1 MKNYKMH
8 ILSFLMSMLVIGCS
22 SGQATYVEAGGDKAV
37 LTTNK
42 INVGDW
48 NRAATSMINELLS
61 SKAIESINEPK
72 PLKLMVSRVLN
83 RTSDNIDTDMLTRK
97 ITTALANSGKVRVMS
112 TDVASLEL
120 AKKQATAQ
128 GKTISEAKITLS
140 GKIIET
146 RDSNNDVNEVVY
158 TFFLEL
164 NYNGE
169 QVWAGEKQIAK
180 QSNKSTFGF

>member
-1 MKNYKMH
+1 MKNYKAYG
-8 ILSFLMSMLVIGCS
+8 LLFLISMLVVGCS

-48 NRAATSMINELLS
+48 NRAASTMINELLS
-61 SKAIESINEPK
+61 SKAIENINEPK

-112 TDVASLEL
+112 TDVA
-120 AKKQATAQ
+120 
-128 GKTISEAKITLS
+128 
-140 GKIIET
+140 
-146 RDSNNDVNEVVY
+146 
-158 TFFLEL
+158 
-164 NYNGE
+164 
-169 QVWAGEKQIAK
+169 
-180 QSNKSTFGF
+180 